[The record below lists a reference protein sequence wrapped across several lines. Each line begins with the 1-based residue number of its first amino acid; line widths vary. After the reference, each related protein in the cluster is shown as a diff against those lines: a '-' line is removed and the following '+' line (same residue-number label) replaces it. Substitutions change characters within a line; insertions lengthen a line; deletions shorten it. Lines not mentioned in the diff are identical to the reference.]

1 MLYFAYGSM
10 MDLGEMR
17 GRCTSA
23 KFVAVAKL
31 PDHSLQ
37 FTRRSIKRGCGVAD
51 VVPEPGKDVWGVV
64 YEIAEEEFANLD
76 KAEGFRPG
84 RPLSENSYVREQ
96 RQVHRDGDESLPIL
110 AWIYFANRQPN
121 PLLPNAAYRKLIVD
135 GARHWRLPPEYQ
147 AELEGIEIA

>member
-51 VVPEPGKDVWGVV
+51 VVPEPGRDVWGVV
-64 YEIAEEEFANLD
+64 LKRNLPTWTRRKASGQGVHCQKIPTCANSGRYTATATKVFRFLP
-76 KAEGFRPG
+76 GFT
-84 RPLSENSYVREQ
+84 S
-96 RQVHRDGDESLPIL
+96 PIDSQ
-110 AWIYFANRQPN
+110 IRFCRMPHTGN
-121 PLLPNAAYRKLIVD
+121 
-135 GARHWRLPPEYQ
+135 
-147 AELEGIEIA
+147 

>member
-51 VVPEPGKDVWGVV
+51 VVPEPGKD
-64 YEIAEEEFANLD
+64 A
-76 KAEGFRPG
+76 
-84 RPLSENSYVREQ
+84 
-96 RQVHRDGDESLPIL
+96 
-110 AWIYFANRQPN
+110 
-121 PLLPNAAYRKLIVD
+121 
-135 GARHWRLPPEYQ
+135 
-147 AELEGIEIA
+147 